1 MTIYAFK
8 FDNLTIPINS
18 VFSIRTYV
26 DCILIKSSGGV
37 EEKIYMGKDEVRK
50 FEADPKQFI
59 VKLEL

>member
-18 VFSIRTYV
+18 IFSIRTYTDSIV
-26 DCILIKSSGGV
+26 IKSGGEADERV
-37 EEKIYMGKDEVRK
+37 FMKQEEVRA
-50 FEADPKQFI
+50 FEKNPKQFI